1 MQLSDENDLRG
12 RNMVTFLMET
22 PALPLSV
29 ISNKSKPA
37 SDVRMYFSELA
48 SPLRFSFVAYL
59 ITVAAVIGVAIALI
73 MKTIRDVNPRKSTI
87 FSHRKNKY
95 KNRIGKNNKKY
106 M

>member
-1 MQLSDENDLRG
+1 MRVKREKMQLSDENDLRG

-29 ISNKSKPA
+29 ISNKSKPH
-37 SDVRMYFSELA
+37 EI
-48 SPLRFSFVAYL
+48 VAAIAAVL
-59 ITVAAVIGVAIALI
+59 LVAAVIGVAIALI

>member
-12 RNMVTFLMET
+12 RNMVTFLMEKLNIVFDGVLQ
-22 PALPLSV
+22 PRE
-29 ISNKSKPA
+29 I
-37 SDVRMYFSELA
+37 
-48 SPLRFSFVAYL
+48 VAAIAAVL
-59 ITVAAVIGVAIALI
+59 LVAAVIGVAIALI

>member
-12 RNMVTFLMET
+12 RNMVTFLMEKLNIVFDGVLQ
-22 PALPLSV
+22 PQE
-29 ISNKSKPA
+29 I
-37 SDVRMYFSELA
+37 
-48 SPLRFSFVAYL
+48 VAAIAAVL
-59 ITVAAVIGVAIALI
+59 LVAAVIGVAIALI

>member
-12 RNMVTFLMET
+12 RNMVTFLMEKLNIVFDGVLQT
-22 PALPLSV
+22 HE
-29 ISNKSKPA
+29 I
-37 SDVRMYFSELA
+37 
-48 SPLRFSFVAYL
+48 VAAIAAVL
-59 ITVAAVIGVAIALI
+59 LVAAVIGVAIALI

>member
-12 RNMVTFLMET
+12 RNMVTFLMEKLNIVFDGVLQ
-22 PALPLSV
+22 PHEIVAV
-29 ISNKSKPA
+29 IA
-37 SDVRMYFSELA
+37 AVL
-48 SPLRFSFVAYL
+48 L
-59 ITVAAVIGVAIALI
+59 VAAVIGVAIALI